1 LNRFIVILFVLI
13 TAILLFSF
21 VYKMNTN
28 DSAQMD
34 SNTGIL
40 AESTEL
46 EDISIQKQ
54 LKQQVINQFYSLVDY
69 DLEALDEYAPRDEE
83 MEAYYKIFD
92 ENAFQEKFN
101 FFAKNYATQGMNYG
115 EDAFYDRDLIRR
127 VGSRG
132 SVLRAR
138 SNILNSEQIR
148 LGEEDIEIDTT
159 YVKPNL
165 SGKDFYDLHIR
176 FYHPKS
182 EGYYEFVNEACW
194 LTDRTCINTLSW
206 KFLGRYNKYTKRYAF
221 SQLNMKNL

>member
-1 LNRFIVILFVLI
+1 MNRIFAILLVVVL
-13 TAILLFSF
+13 AILLFSF
-21 VYKMNTN
+21 VYKMNSSGSVDSVAETSNQLTFSGN
-28 DSAQMD
+28 DDAK
-34 SNTGIL
+34 I
-40 AESTEL
+40 E
-46 EDISIQKQ
+46 QK
-54 LKQQVINQFYSLVDY
+54 LKQQAINQFYSLVDY
-69 DLEALDEYAPRDEE
+69 DLEALDEYAPKDEE
-83 MEAYYKIFD
+83 MDAYYKIFD

-101 FFAKNYATQGMNYG
+101 FFAKNYTAQGMNYG

-127 VGSRG
+127 VGARG

-138 SNILNSEQIR
+138 SNIMNSEQIR
-148 LGEEDIEIDTT
+148 LGDDDIEIDTT

-165 SGKDFYDLHIR
+165 SGEDFYDLHIR

-206 KFLGRYNKYTKRYAF
+206 KFLGRYNKYTKKYTF